1 MRCESNK
8 TISDELIGVWRN
20 RALQY
25 AGTFFEFKKNQISFG
40 ATTGEVFNYAITK
53 IKRKK
58 NRQNDWIL
66 YTVYYLNESLQTY
79 EFSFYYQPSGQGTI
93 IFRNKPDKVWSK
105 DES

>member
-8 TISDELIGVWRN
+8 TIADELIGVWRN
-20 RALQY
+20 RAVQY
-25 AGTFFEFKKNQISFG
+25 AGTFFAFKKDQISFG

-79 EFSFYYQPSGQGTI
+79 EFSFFYQPSGQGAI
-93 IFRNKPDKVWSK
+93 IFRNMPDKVWSK